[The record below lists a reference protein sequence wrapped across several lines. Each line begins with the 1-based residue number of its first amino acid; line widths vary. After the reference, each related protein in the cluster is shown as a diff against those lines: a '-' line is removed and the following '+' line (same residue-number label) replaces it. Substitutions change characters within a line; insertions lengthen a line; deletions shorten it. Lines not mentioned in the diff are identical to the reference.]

1 MSVQRVFI
9 ANRGEIAVR
18 IVRACHELGLE
29 AIAAYSEADKGGLSV
44 KMADGAECVGGSR
57 SLTSYLAIENIIKAA
72 KDAGCDALHP
82 GYGFLAESPVLARRC
97 AESNI
102 TFIGPQAHVVERM
115 GNKLEAREAV
125 SKWGVPVAPGS
136 SEVRD
141 WEEARQIGDT
151 IGYPIMVK
159 AAAGGGGRGIKVIRG
174 KLEVEESFKTASA
187 EALAA
192 FGDGALFVEKY
203 IEDGRHIEVQIL
215 GDAKGNVVHLG
226 ERDCSLQRRYQK
238 VAEEAT
244 GSAISQSVRELI
256 RESAVKISKNIGY
269 QNAGTVEFMVDQ
281 KTGKFYFLEM
291 NTRIQVEHP
300 VTEMVTGV
308 DLVQA
313 QIKIAGGSPIPFHQE
328 EVRFVGHAIEV
339 RITAENAAN
348 SFRPSPGI
356 IAKWRPAGGYGVR
369 VDTYGYQGALV
380 PPYYDS
386 LIAKLIVHAPSRV
399 HAIMK
404 MQRAL
409 SDFEVEGIDTTIP
422 FLRRLVSELDFVQG
436 NYNTR
441 WLELNLDTLT
451 R

>member
-1 MSVQRVFI
+1 
-9 ANRGEIAVR
+9 
-18 IVRACHELGLE
+18 
-29 AIAAYSEADKGGLSV
+29 
-44 KMADGAECVGGSR
+44 
-57 SLTSYLAIENIIKAA
+57 
-72 KDAGCDALHP
+72 
-82 GYGFLAESPVLARRC
+82 
-97 AESNI
+97 
-102 TFIGPQAHVVERM
+102 
-115 GNKLEAREAV
+115 
-125 SKWGVPVAPGS
+125 
-136 SEVRD
+136 
-141 WEEARQIGDT
+141 
-151 IGYPIMVK
+151 
-159 AAAGGGGRGIKVIRG
+159 GGGRGIKVIRG

-215 GDAKGNVVHLG
+215 GDAQGNVVHLG

-238 VAEEAT
+238 VAEEAP
-244 GSAISQSVRELI
+244 GLAISQSVRELI
-256 RESAVKISKNIGY
+256 RESAVKISKKIGY

-300 VTEMVTGV
+300 VTEMVTGI

-313 QIKIAGGSPIPFHQE
+313 QIKIAGGSSIPFPQE
-328 EVRFVGHAIEV
+328 KVQFVGHAIEV

-356 IAKWRPAGGYGVR
+356 IAKWRPADGDGVR

-422 FLRRLVSELDFVQG
+422 FLKRLVSELDFVQG

-441 WLELNLDTLT
+441 WLELNLDTLI

>member
-57 SLTSYLAIENIIKAA
+57 PLNSYLAIENIIKAA

-192 FGDGALFVEKY
+192 RGVDARAAEMQLRADAAAAAVVEHLRRVLRAAAANAALRQQLVLAPLAGAHAVRLPHVCAPP
-203 IEDGRHIEVQIL
+203 V
-215 GDAKGNVVHLG
+215 
-226 ERDCSLQRRYQK
+226 RR
-238 VAEEAT
+238 VAEHH
-244 GSAISQSVRELI
+244 VPRHL
-256 RESAVKISKNIGY
+256 AVHVL
-269 QNAGTVEFMVDQ
+269 VEP
-281 KTGKFYFLEM
+281 
-291 NTRIQVEHP
+291 R
-300 VTEMVTGV
+300 V
-308 DLVQA
+308 DLAVALDRRVEVLHEALHVSVVADDEGLLAFLPHVRPEHRSQA
-313 QIKIAGGSPIPFHQE
+313 L
-328 EVRFVGHAIEV
+328 R
-339 RITAENAAN
+339 
-348 SFRPSPGI
+348 
-356 IAKWRPAGGYGVR
+356 VR
-369 VDTYGYQGALV
+369 VLHHKVEVTVAV
-380 PPYYDS
+380 
-386 LIAKLIVHAPSRV
+386 AVAVAVH
-399 HAIMK
+399 
-404 MQRAL
+404 
-409 SDFEVEGIDTTIP
+409 DFGVAGK
-422 FLRRLVSELDFVQG
+422 R
-436 NYNTR
+436 
-441 WLELNLDTLT
+441 
-451 R
+451 